1 MSHVPGPPLRGQQSW
16 YVQRRLGWCPVLVPH
31 HAPLKVPVIR
41 VCLCAC
47 VPVCQWIRKW
57 NKFPLKQ
64 PRVTGVVLRAVHEC
78 LRVVEHRSG
87 RKLAAASDAAVTT
100 LHPAQVRPA
109 CCATKPASLPSFR
122 QVWPR
127 VCGVRAVRA
136 VRVCVSAAVCVDVVS
151 RRRSAPGAQ
160 AERHGSAADTGG
172 ACAGPGCW
180 QCHAMCPPPGVCTPC
195 AATLHAQPP
204 LRAP

>member
-1 MSHVPGPPLRGQQSW
+1 MSHVPGPPLRGQPSW

-127 VCGVRAVRA
+127 VCGVRAVR
-136 VRVCVSAAVCVDVVS
+136 VCVCV
-151 RRRSAPGAQ
+151 
-160 AERHGSAADTGG
+160 GS
-172 ACAGPGCW
+172 CLC
-180 QCHAMCPPPGVCTPC
+180 
-195 AATLHAQPP
+195 
-204 LRAP
+204 